1 MERAGL
7 LLQNHFNIQMQ
18 ALGENLKSPDRQNK
32 KIILRTND
40 NIYLLDLTN
49 IICCES
55 DSNYTTVHTTSG
67 ERIMVS
73 KTLKEYDDLL
83 TGFGF
88 YRVHKSHLINLIHIR
103 RFEKQD
109 GGFIVL
115 TNDLRIPVAS
125 RKRDEM
131 LEMLE
136 RMAD

>member
-1 MERAGL
+1 
-7 LLQNHFNIQMQ
+7 
-18 ALGENLKSPDRQNK
+18 
-32 KIILRTND
+32 
-40 NIYLLDLTN
+40 
-49 IICCES
+49 
-55 DSNYTTVHTTSG
+55 
-67 ERIMVS
+67 MVS
-73 KTLKEYDDLL
+73 KTLREYDDLL

-88 YRVHKSHLINLIHIR
+88 YRVHKSHLINLSHIR

-136 RMAD
+136 RMAE